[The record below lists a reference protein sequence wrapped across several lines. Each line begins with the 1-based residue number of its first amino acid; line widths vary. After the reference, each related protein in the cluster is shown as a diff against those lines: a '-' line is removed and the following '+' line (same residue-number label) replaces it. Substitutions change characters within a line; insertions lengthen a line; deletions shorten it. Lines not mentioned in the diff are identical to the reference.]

1 MIKKQIVLVLLTV
14 PLISFTAL
22 HKFYVSVTEIEHVK
36 GQQSVQIISRVFID
50 DFENLLRQRYDE
62 DITLA
67 TENENPLVDY
77 YTQKYLNDKLRITIN
92 NKRQKFDF
100 LGKEYEDD
108 IMLCY
113 MEIVD
118 IDSISSI
125 EISNKILFELFSD
138 QKNIV
143 RLKMNNINKS
153 LLLIKENDKGMLNF

>member
-1 MIKKQIVLVLLTV
+1 MFKKQIVLVLLIV
-14 PLISFTAL
+14 PLLSFMAL

-36 GQQSVQIISRVFID
+36 EQHSVQIISRVFID
-50 DFENLLRQRYDE
+50 DFENLLRQRFDE
-62 DITLA
+62 NITLA
-67 TENENPLVDY
+67 IENESPKVDY
-77 YTQKYLNDKLRITIN
+77 YTEKYLNDKLRITIN

-138 QKNIV
+138 QKNIA

>member
-1 MIKKQIVLVLLTV
+1 MFNKQIVLVLLIV
-14 PLISFTAL
+14 PLLSFTKL

-36 GQQSVQIISRVFID
+36 EQQSVQIISRVFID
-50 DFENLLRQRYDE
+50 DFENLLRQRYEE

-67 TENENPLVDY
+67 IENENPLVDY
-77 YTQKYLNDKLRITIN
+77 YTEKYLNDKLRITIN
-92 NKRQKFDF
+92 NKRQKFNF

-113 MEIVD
+113 MEIMD
-118 IDSISSI
+118 IDSISNI
-125 EISNKILFELFSD
+125 EVSNKILFELFSD

-143 RLKMNNINKS
+143 RLKMNDINKS